1 MTEDT
6 KTILDYLKIKRKKI
20 ATRLDF
26 VNLLREHQQ
35 SGKTS
40 YPNEAYFF
48 AIARSLT
55 FEADDRFETAAN
67 SDPEL
72 IDLSARMKAIRKQ
85 HHLKENEDFWIDDPD
100 TPEEYK
106 QLHEL
111 WDQRKHEIETATMVE
126 FGENE
131 MAELYAN
138 DRLEYE
144 RHYDT
149 GFCLF
154 YENDPDFDK
163 TLKDL
168 KQSRQE
174 GLPNLEL

>member
-6 KTILDYLKIKRKKI
+6 KTILDYLKIKEKKV

-26 VNLLREHQQ
+26 VKLLREHYA
-35 SGKTS
+35 SCKTN
-40 YPNEAYFF
+40 YPSEAYFF
-48 AIARSLT
+48 AIARSLI
-55 FEADDRFETAAN
+55 FEADDGFEKAAH

-85 HHLKENEDFWIDDPD
+85 HHLKENEDFWIDDSE

-111 WDQRKHEIETATMVE
+111 WDQRAHEIETSTMLE

-144 RHYDT
+144 RRYDA

-154 YENDPDFDK
+154 YKSDPDFDK

-174 GLPNLEL
+174 GLPTLEL

>member
-6 KTILDYLKIKRKKI
+6 KTILDYLNIKRKKV

-26 VNLLREHQQ
+26 IKLLREHQK
-35 SGKTS
+35 SDKTGFPS
-40 YPNEAYFF
+40 EAYFF

-55 FEADDRFETAAN
+55 FEADFRFEEAAE

-72 IDLSARMKAIRKQ
+72 IDLSAQMKAIRKQ
-85 HHLKENEDFWIDDPD
+85 HHLKENEDFWIDDSD

-111 WDQRKHEIETATMVE
+111 WDQKAHEIETSTMLE
-126 FGENE
+126 FEENE
-131 MAELYAN
+131 MAELYSI

-144 RHYDT
+144 RRYDV
-149 GFCLF
+149 GFCYF

-168 KQSRQE
+168 KQSRQD
-174 GLPNLEL
+174 GLSDLEL